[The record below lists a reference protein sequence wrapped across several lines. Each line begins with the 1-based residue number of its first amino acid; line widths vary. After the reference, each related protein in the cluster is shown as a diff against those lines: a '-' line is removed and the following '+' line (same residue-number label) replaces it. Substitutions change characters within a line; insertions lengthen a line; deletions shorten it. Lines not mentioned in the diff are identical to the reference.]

1 MQVYSA
7 IAIHCPPTAYNVP
20 HCITLRQEQLV
31 VSVAR
36 KILFFLTDE
45 TVLWRITIASNQ
57 SQAFF
62 LGFDRSSSGP
72 FDLQRPLPGL
82 LGT

>member
-36 KILFFLTDE
+36 NILFFLTDE
-45 TVLWRITIASNQ
+45 TVLWRITIASSESQ
-57 SQAFF
+57 SFV
-62 LGFDRSSSGP
+62 GF
-72 FDLQRPLPGL
+72 
-82 LGT
+82 